1 MSKGKTPT
9 CKILLAYN
17 VEFIVLN
24 KLMKLVING
33 LLESL
38 IGWGEKVIK

>member
-9 CKILLAYN
+9 CKILLVYN
-17 VEFIVLN
+17 VEFIVID
-24 KLMKLVING
+24 KLMILVING

-38 IGWGEKVIK
+38 SLDGEKR